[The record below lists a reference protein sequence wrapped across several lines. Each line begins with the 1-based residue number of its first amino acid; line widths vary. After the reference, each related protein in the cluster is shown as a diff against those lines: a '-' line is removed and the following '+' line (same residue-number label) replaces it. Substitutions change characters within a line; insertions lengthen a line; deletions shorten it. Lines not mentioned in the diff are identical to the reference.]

1 MLSRARWTGALVAVL
16 LVAQSVSAKPQKHAK
31 QDKPYVEVV
40 FVLDTTG
47 SMGGLIEGAKQK
59 IWSICNQVAAGKPT
73 PDLKVGLVAYR
84 DRGDDYITKV
94 FDLTDDLD
102 AVHEHLMAFQANG
115 GGDEPESVNEAL
127 QVGIQKISW
136 NKDDATLRIMF
147 LVGDAPPHMDYAND
161 IKYPV
166 SCEQACRKGIII
178 NTIQC
183 GSSAETTRYW
193 KEICTKAEGK
203 FVQIAQD
210 GGMAAITTP
219 YDGRLAEI
227 NSAMAST
234 TVVWGD
240 TATQAESAGKVML
253 SAPSARCVD
262 GIAAGGAGAVCAGC
276 APPPPACAPCSS
288 APIAADRAGYCA
300 KTGRVATYDLLD
312 SIKDGK
318 VKLEEL
324 KADQLPDDMRKMTAK
339 ERQEHLAKIEKEREK
354 LRAEALD
361 LDKKRSD
368 FIQKKM
374 AEDKNHTGFDAQV
387 LDMLRD
393 EAKKYQIAY

>member
-1 MLSRARWTGALVAVL
+1 MASPVL
-16 LVAQSVSAKPQKHAK
+16 AKPMKSAKH
-31 QDKPYVEVV
+31 KPHVEVT

-59 IWSICNQVAAGKPT
+59 IWSICNQIATGKPT

-127 QVGIQKISW
+127 QVAVHKVSW
-136 NKDDATLRIMF
+136 SKEDTTLRIIF

-161 IKYPV
+161 IQYPV
-166 SCEQACRKGIII
+166 SCEQACRKGIIV

-183 GSSAETTRYW
+183 GSAAEATRYW

-210 GGMAAITTP
+210 GGMAAISTP

-227 NSAMAST
+227 NAAMASS

-240 TATQAESAGKVML
+240 AATQAESTSKVLL
-253 SAPSARCVD
+253 SDQRFMGGYGASAACSS
-262 GIAAGGAGAVCAGC
+262 
-276 APPPPACAPCSS
+276 PPPACAPCAS
-288 APIAADRAGYCA
+288 APVAADRAGYCA

-312 SIKDGK
+312 GIKDGK

-324 KADQLPDDMRKMTAK
+324 KADQLPDDMQKMTLK
-339 ERQEHLAKIEKEREK
+339 ERQEHLAKIEKDRAK
-354 LRAEALD
+354 LRAEALE
-361 LDKKRSD
+361 LDKKRSA
-368 FIQKKM
+368 FIQKKQ
-374 AEDKNHTGFDAQV
+374 AESKDCNSFDAQV

-393 EAKKYQIAY
+393 EAKKYEITY